1 MSMTPKRPY
10 LLRAFYEWIVD
21 NNMTPHILVD
31 ARSSEVSVPR
41 QFVKDGNIVLNV
53 SMGATND
60 LTMDNDT
67 MTFNAR
73 FGGKAYSIW
82 LPMWSIMAIYSRET
96 QEGISFPPDEYTESS
111 QFLPEENQAQDSAP
125 APVVSLAAVAGTAVT
140 EADENA
146 GEKSSGDDQDEPP
159 PPPKPTAKKR
169 PALRV
174 VK

>member
-1 MSMTPKRPY
+1 MSTTPKRPY

-53 SMGATND
+53 SMTAANN
-60 LTMDNDT
+60 LMMDNDK
-67 MTFNAR
+67 MTFSAR
-73 FGGKAYSIW
+73 FGGKAFSIW

-96 QEGISFPPDEYTESS
+96 QEGISFPPDEYTDSTEYLADAG
-111 QFLPEENQAQDSAP
+111 QTTPASAP
-125 APVVSLAAVAGTAVT
+125 VSLAAVAGTAVT
-140 EADENA
+140 EADTGT
-146 GEKSSGDDQDEPP
+146 GEADADDGQDEPP
-159 PPPKPTAKKR
+159 PPKPTKR